1 MCDDEALYELAIKE
15 EPFISIDLMI
25 QMEYCSGR
33 SLQAY
38 LDDHDR
44 VIDRQKNFNFFK
56 QLLNGVKHIHQNGF
70 IHRDLKPAN
79 IFIEGNILKI
89 GDFGLARKFKKVNSG
104 SNSILEQ

>member
-1 MCDDEALYELAIKE
+1 MCDDEALYELAKKE

-104 SNSILEQ
+104 SNSVLEQ